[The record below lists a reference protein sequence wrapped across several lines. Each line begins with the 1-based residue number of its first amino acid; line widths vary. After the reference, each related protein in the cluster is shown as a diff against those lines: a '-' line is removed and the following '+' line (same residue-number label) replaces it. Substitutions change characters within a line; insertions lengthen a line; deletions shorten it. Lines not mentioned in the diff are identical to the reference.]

1 MSSQLS
7 ELKRSEKEA
16 STLINKYKLKEPPI
30 SVVDIAKN
38 LGINVVPY
46 DLGDGVSG
54 ILVVEANKATI
65 GYSKSDS
72 KARQRFT
79 IAHELGH
86 FVLHQNSII
95 DRTVETKHFTVWNKA
110 TEEAEANYFAAELLM
125 PEFLFKPRC
134 KGIPSIGFLDKL
146 AKEFKTSLL
155 ATAFHPEIS
164 FVTIH
169 P

>member
-65 GYSKSDS
+65 GYSNW
-72 KARQRFT
+72 KAPCTRESGLNRLPRT
-79 IAHELGH
+79 H
-86 FVLHQNSII
+86 F
-95 DRTVETKHFTVWNKA
+95 
-110 TEEAEANYFAAELLM
+110 FAL
-125 PEFLFKPRC
+125 PPPIVPNWTGSR
-134 KGIPSIGFLDKL
+134 
-146 AKEFKTSLL
+146 AKTGWRL
-155 ATAFHPEIS
+155 ATPRWRSTPYRAREFTRRFSPLCERRNRSTAVRSGAVRHS
-164 FVTIH
+164 
-169 P
+169 